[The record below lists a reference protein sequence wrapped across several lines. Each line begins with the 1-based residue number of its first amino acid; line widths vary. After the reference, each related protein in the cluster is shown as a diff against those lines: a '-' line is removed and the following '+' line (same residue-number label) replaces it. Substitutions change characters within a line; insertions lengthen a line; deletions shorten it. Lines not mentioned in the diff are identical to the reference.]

1 MPVSTKTAT
10 PASWRFLAR
19 EAAPGVL
26 HDVDG
31 QAFARLGVERAAHFL
46 VRPDGYV
53 AYRSGSADL
62 NGLQRYLAGWLPGA
76 GAAPTAETS
85 AGREQRRF
93 TRACDQIEPKAAPR
107 ARSGHDIAFGQPL

>member
-31 QAFARLGVERAAHFL
+31 QAFARLGVERTAHYL

-62 NGLQRYLAGWLPGA
+62 NGLQHYLGRWLPAA
-76 GAAPTAETS
+76 GAAPTAES
-85 AGREQRRF
+85 PQ
-93 TRACDQIEPKAAPR
+93 DH
-107 ARSGHDIAFGQPL
+107 ARV